1 MESMIFCLLF
11 GIFLMFIPIYL
22 VLSRI
27 AKCLETFFY
36 SISKISVK
44 IDENSLWSKHCTFT
58 KIEIINWNKYFSII
72 FDDYLFLLIDLTL

>member
-11 GIFLMFIPIYL
+11 GIFLMFIPICL

-44 IDENSLWSKHCTFT
+44 IDENSLWSKHCTIY
-58 KIEIINWNKYFSII
+58 KNRNNK
-72 FDDYLFLLIDLTL
+72 LK